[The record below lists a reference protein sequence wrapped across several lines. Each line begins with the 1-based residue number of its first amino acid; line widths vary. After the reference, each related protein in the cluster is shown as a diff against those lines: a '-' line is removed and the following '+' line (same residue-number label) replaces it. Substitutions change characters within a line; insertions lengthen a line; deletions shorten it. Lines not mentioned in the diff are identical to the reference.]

1 MGGAQGTGTPDSRAL
16 GRRVVGMR
24 ALGSL
29 CVILLLPGASAAFLH
44 KDRDASDD
52 VTRTDG
58 TVREPA
64 SWGGVD
70 IVSID
75 AQRWEGEL
83 LVGVRFA
90 EAIPQ
95 DLDLTVVYQVGPE
108 PDMVGMM
115 SFSRMDLPG
124 SRPDVVSFF
133 TNRTGREPEPVK
145 SGAIVGR
152 DAIQFVFEEK
162 LLDGFPCFALRSAEV
177 SHLDED
183 GWLYEDA
190 YAREPTCVIAASS
203 DAAEARAA
211 EVDPPAPSP
220 EPAGR
225 ATVPIPLLAALGGIA
240 VAAAVARRKE

>member
-1 MGGAQGTGTPDSRAL
+1 
-16 GRRVVGMR
+16 MR

-29 CVILLLPGASAAFLH
+29 CVILLLPVASAAFLH

-83 LVGVRFA
+83 LVGVHFA

-133 TNRTGREPEPVK
+133 TNRTGREAEPVK
-145 SGAIVGR
+145 SGAIMGR

-162 LLDGFPCFALRSAEV
+162 LLDGFPCFELRSAEV

-190 YAREPTCVIAASS
+190 YAREPLCAIDREIATDGTGAVAN
-203 DAAEARAA
+203 DPPRQ
-211 EVDPPAPSP
+211 PPAPA
-220 EPAGR
+220 ER
-225 ATVPIPLLAALGGIA
+225 AMPIPVLAAIGGIA
-240 VAAAVARRKE
+240 AAAALARRKS